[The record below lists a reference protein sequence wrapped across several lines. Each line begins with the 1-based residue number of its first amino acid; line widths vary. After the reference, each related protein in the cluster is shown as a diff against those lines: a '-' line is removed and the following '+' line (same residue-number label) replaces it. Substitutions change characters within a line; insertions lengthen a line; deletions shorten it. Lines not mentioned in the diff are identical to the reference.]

1 MSINQ
6 NKENI
11 WPLFVM
17 GTQRSGT
24 TLLTRILSAHK
35 DIFVQNE
42 AELPSIFDGE
52 KSPTILIN
60 RIKAELARHDNIN
73 IDLLIQNDCKVWGL
87 KDPQLTEHINVLK
100 DFLPYS
106 KFIVIL
112 RDGRGVANSYME
124 NKWGLGTNAYSGA
137 IRWKN
142 EVTRQLA
149 FIKTM
154 PENFFFIKFEDMLQ
168 DLESSMKSACNF
180 LDVEF
185 DAEMLNYNKQE
196 SYYEIK
202 KENMH
207 TFKKPDIQ
215 LTKKW
220 QQKLSAH
227 EIDVIEY
234 VAGDMLDDLGYTR
247 VGKPIKLGS
256 LEKLYYKLHQAIIG
270 EIQLQYKWR
279 RFRIKDA
286 IRNLSRK

>member
-1 MSINQ
+1 MSHNQ
-6 NKENI
+6 TKENI

-52 KSPTILIN
+52 KSPKILVN
-60 RIKAELARHDNIN
+60 KIKAELTRHDNIN
-73 IDLLIQNDCKVWGL
+73 IDEFIQNGCKVWGL
-87 KDPQLTEHINVLK
+87 KDPQLTEYIDVLK
-100 DFLPYS
+100 DFLPDS
-106 KFIVIL
+106 KFIIIL
-112 RDGRGVANSYME
+112 RDGRGVTNSYME
-124 NKWGLGTNAYSGA
+124 NKWGLGTNAYTGA

-142 EVTRQLA
+142 EVTQQLA
-149 FIKTM
+149 FMKTM

-168 DLESSMKSACNF
+168 DLESSMKAACSF
-180 LDVEF
+180 LNVEF
-185 DAEMLNYNKQE
+185 DAEMLNYNKKE

-207 TFKKPDIQ
+207 TFKKPDML

-220 QQKLSAH
+220 QQKLSVH
-227 EIDVIEY
+227 EIDVIEH
-234 VAGDMLDDLGYTR
+234 VAGDMLDDFGYQR
-247 VGKPIKLGS
+247 VGKPIKIS
-256 LEKLYYKLHQAIIG
+256 KLQKAYYKCHQAIIG

-279 RFRIKDA
+279 RFRTQDA
-286 IRNLSRK
+286 IRNFRVK